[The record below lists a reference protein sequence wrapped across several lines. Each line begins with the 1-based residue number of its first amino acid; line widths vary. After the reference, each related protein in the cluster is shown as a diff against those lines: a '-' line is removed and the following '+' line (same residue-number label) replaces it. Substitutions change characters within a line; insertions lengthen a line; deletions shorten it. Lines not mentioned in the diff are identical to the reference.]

1 MPREHEAEL
10 RTDPESPTFKTPTCS
25 ASARKIWDKI
35 ERMKHYVTESNT
47 SRFITGLSYLL
58 NGTGPLKR
66 FSIAQITTSP
76 RGLWPRNLT
85 GCAQLEIRSDEMGF
99 ASRPKSPEI
108 PEITITPPDEI
119 WAKQSAPAPYIS
131 FGDQG
136 LTASVGTYGSL
147 LRICCP
153 VQKLEYKN
161 SSDPDLDDRT
171 SCDIFQ
177 SKIVCLEYSGE
188 KAWFV
193 TYRSAQF
200 LRDAENADSGFGL
213 RLGDG
218 IHPLQSNVKFVGS
231 RWPVIRYGTKEGFLV
246 TTRLWCQ
253 DGVIVQRMCVD
264 RASGPEEINMNL
276 NLRLFMQDLDYIMPS
291 DNKKIREYQSNTPE
305 NGHRILLMGNEEGK
319 SQIGVLVELFKD
331 EQAHTI
337 PDFPENRQSRRAEE
351 VPEPGDSLWSIP
363 FTHKFEGQQTHVE
376 YTLTLKM
383 QMASSHLA
391 LKLLEVPSLPNRRS
405 PFEFG
410 KESKA
415 GPFTDD
421 IEAKVNWHCYR
432 NLEHILS
439 VCSIPLYSSLSKVSE
454 TLKTTGTGYSC
465 PSTSIALTC
474 GDFGDH
480 RVSVS
485 GS

>member
-1 MPREHEAEL
+1 M
-10 RTDPESPTFKTPTCS
+10 SF
-25 ASARKIWDKI
+25 
-35 ERMKHYVTESNT
+35 V
-47 SRFITGLSYLL
+47 
-58 NGTGPLKR
+58 
-66 FSIAQITTSP
+66 
-76 RGLWPRNLT
+76 
-85 GCAQLEIRSDEMGF
+85 
-99 ASRPKSPEI
+99 SRPKTPEI

-153 VQKLEYKN
+153 VQNLEYKN
-161 SSDPDLDDRT
+161 SNDPDLEDRT
-171 SCDIFQ
+171 SCDIFR

-218 IHPLQSNVKFVGS
+218 IHPLQSNVKFVEN

-253 DGVIVQRMCVD
+253 DGVIVQQMRID
-264 RASGPEEINMNL
+264 RASGPEEIKLNL
-276 NLRLFMQDLDYIMPS
+276 NLRLFMQDLDYIFPS
-291 DNKKIREYQSNTPE
+291 DNKEIKEYQSNIAK
-305 NGHRILLMGNEEGK
+305 NGHRLLLMGNHEDK

-331 EQAHTI
+331 EKAHII
-337 PDFPENRQSRRAEE
+337 PDSPENRQSRRVEE

-363 FTHKFEGQQTHVE
+363 FEHKFEGQQTHVQ
-376 YTLTLKM
+376 YTLTLNL
-383 QMASSHLA
+383 QMAPSHLA
-391 LKLLEVPSLPNRRS
+391 WKLLEVPSLPYRRS
-405 PFEFG
+405 PFNIG
-410 KESKA
+410 KESKSA
-415 GPFTDD
+415 PFADD
-421 IEAKVNWHCYR
+421 IEAKVNWHCHR

-439 VCSIPLYSSLSKVSE
+439 VCSIPLYSTLSEVP
-454 TLKTTGTGYSC
+454 KTSKTAAIGYSR
-465 PSTSIALTC
+465 PSTPIALTC